1 MTDQIKSQL
10 EIAAENL
17 SIEFQRVLINEMST
31 EDGLV
36 PVLMDI
42 GSDPARY
49 INIFSDEII
58 RLGAAYYK
66 TITAWTELDEMGI
79 DDYIQRRILTFNPIL
94 STSSRIVRMYF
105 LFRSRFKLTHTSSQ
119 TEIAMTEVNTRF
131 SVLFLTSL

>member
-1 MTDQIKSQL
+1 MTDNIKDQL
-10 EIAAENL
+10 ENAAENL
-17 SIEFQRVLINEMST
+17 SIEFQRVLINEMAT
-31 EDGLV
+31 EEGLV

-79 DDYIQRRILTFNPIL
+79 DDYYPETDIDLEPDTFDEQPNREDVLPFP
-94 STSSRIVRMYF
+94 V
-105 LFRSRFKLTHTSSQ
+105 
-119 TEIAMTEVNTRF
+119 EVKVDPYEQPDGDRYDRG
-131 SVLFLTSL
+131 

>member
-1 MTDQIKSQL
+1 MTDQIKAQL

-17 SIEFQRVLINEMST
+17 SIEFQSTLINEMST
-31 EDGLV
+31 EEGLV

-79 DDYIQRRILTFNPIL
+79 DDYYPETDIDLEPDTFDESENREDVLPFP
-94 STSSRIVRMYF
+94 V
-105 LFRSRFKLTHTSSQ
+105 
-119 TEIAMTEVNTRF
+119 EVKVDPYEQPDGDRHDR
-131 SVLFLTSL
+131 L

>member
-1 MTDQIKSQL
+1 MTNEIKDQL
-10 EIAAENL
+10 EKAAENL
-17 SIEFQRVLINEMST
+17 SIEFQRVLINEMAT

-36 PVLMDI
+36 PVLMDV

-79 DDYIQRRILTFNPIL
+79 DDYYPEPDIDLQPDTFDEPANREDVL
-94 STSSRIVRMYF
+94 
-105 LFRSRFKLTHTSSQ
+105 RFP
-119 TEIAMTEVNTRF
+119 TEVKVDPYEQPDGDRHDRG
-131 SVLFLTSL
+131 

>member
-1 MTDQIKSQL
+1 MTDNIKSQL
-10 EIAAENL
+10 ENAAENL
-17 SIEFQRVLINEMST
+17 SIEFQRVLINEMAT

-79 DDYIQRRILTFNPIL
+79 DDYYPETDIDLQPDTFDEQPNREDVL
-94 STSSRIVRMYF
+94 
-105 LFRSRFKLTHTSSQ
+105 RFP
-119 TEIAMTEVNTRF
+119 TEVKVDPYEQRDGDRHDRT
-131 SVLFLTSL
+131 

>member
-1 MTDQIKSQL
+1 MTDNIKSQL
-10 EIAAENL
+10 ENAAENL
-17 SIEFQRVLINEMST
+17 SIEFQRVLINEMAT

-36 PVLMDI
+36 PVLMDV

-79 DDYIQRRILTFNPIL
+79 DDYYPEPDIDLQPDTFDEQPNREDVL
-94 STSSRIVRMYF
+94 
-105 LFRSRFKLTHTSSQ
+105 RFP
-119 TEIAMTEVNTRF
+119 TEVKVDPYEQPDGDRHDR
-131 SVLFLTSL
+131 L

>member
-1 MTDQIKSQL
+1 MTNEIKSQL
-10 EIAAENL
+10 ENAAENL
-17 SIEFQRVLINEMST
+17 SIEFQSKLINEMAT
-31 EDGLV
+31 ENGLV

-79 DDYIQRRILTFNPIL
+79 DDYYPETDIDLQPDTFDEQPNREDVLPFP
-94 STSSRIVRMYF
+94 V
-105 LFRSRFKLTHTSSQ
+105 
-119 TEIAMTEVNTRF
+119 EVQVDPYEQPDGDRHDRG
-131 SVLFLTSL
+131 